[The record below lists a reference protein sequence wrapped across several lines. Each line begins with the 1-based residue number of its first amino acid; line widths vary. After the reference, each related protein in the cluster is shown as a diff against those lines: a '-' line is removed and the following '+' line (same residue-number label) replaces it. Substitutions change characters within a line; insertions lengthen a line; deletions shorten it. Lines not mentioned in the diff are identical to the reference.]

1 MENVNCLSS
10 IITIASELD
19 TPRPTEK
26 PRLPERPNVPWVMQ
40 EEGEA

>member
-1 MENVNCLSS
+1 MEQFDQFTY
-10 IITIASELD
+10 ITFSAELD
-19 TPRPTEK
+19 ERPVEK